1 MKPSPVNDSYAQN
14 ASLKEKDVFK
24 SKKKEPLLSQ
34 IGKILSSGDG
44 ALFSSENVP
53 ENVIDQ
59 VVHLREGLRNFPSRW
74 AGKRRVVGRIVK

>member
-1 MKPSPVNDSYAQN
+1 MKPSPVSDSYAEN
-14 ASLKEKDVFK
+14 ASLKEKGVSK
-24 SKKKEPLLSQ
+24 SKKKEPLFPQ

-44 ALFSSENVP
+44 ALFSSESVP

-59 VVHLREGLRNFPSRW
+59 VTRLREGLRNFPSRW